1 LFRNARLLQIHLLCA
16 LATSNTPA
24 FDEHWLYFHGGNIM
38 ADINVERRRPSMWP
52 WLIGLLA
59 LAALIYGASQML
71 GKDRDRVDTR
81 TRIETTQ

>member
-1 LFRNARLLQIHLLCA
+1 
-16 LATSNTPA
+16 
-24 FDEHWLYFHGGNIM
+24 M

-59 LAALIYGASQML
+59 LAALIYGAAQML